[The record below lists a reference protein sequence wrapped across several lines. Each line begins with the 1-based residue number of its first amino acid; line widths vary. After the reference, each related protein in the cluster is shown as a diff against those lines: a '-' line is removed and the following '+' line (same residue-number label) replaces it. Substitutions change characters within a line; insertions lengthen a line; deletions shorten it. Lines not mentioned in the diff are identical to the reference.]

1 MKDQLTEDSPS
12 FQKAVT
18 HQIESILKSQ
28 DFNAT
33 PTQIAFFKFVVNQA
47 LAGKGR
53 KVDDY
58 TVATE
63 VFGRGPDFNVIL
75 DPIVGIQADI
85 LRRKLALY
93 YQNTG
98 KNDPIRI
105 DIPNG
110 TYVPVFKK
118 RKLNEHWGTQ
128 TSQIFAYSPSIR
140 YRKLHEK

>member
-1 MKDQLTEDSPS
+1 MMKDQLTEDFPS

-18 HQIESILKSQ
+18 HQVESILKSQ

-33 PTQIAFFKFVVNQA
+33 PEHNAFLKFVVNQA
-47 LAGKGR
+47 LTGKGR
-53 KVDDY
+53 EINDY

-63 VFGRGPDFNVIL
+63 VFGRGPDFNMII
-75 DPIVGIQADI
+75 DPIVSIQADI
-85 LRRKLALY
+85 LRRKLARY

-98 KNDPIRI
+98 INDPILI

-118 RKLNEHWGTQ
+118 RKM
-128 TSQIFAYSPSIR
+128 P
-140 YRKLHEK
+140 EK